1 MPHTTPRPL
10 APDAIVRLRSVAEVC
25 DALRSWGEPDLADR
39 IAYFASDTDLDD
51 GDVLVTLESA
61 LGFLAFFGAVESEGQ
76 VDLGC
81 SPEGWICAEWFFSDN
96 RLVSVLFPDRDMV
109 DCAARKSDGRFIE
122 INSGGDTGNRSFI
135 MAKLVESGEWFTWF
149 KGSPAAVNSDI
160 RTT

>member
-1 MPHTTPRPL
+1 MSTIPRPL
-10 APDAIVRLRSVAEVC
+10 PPDAIARLRTVAAVC
-25 DALRSWGEPDLADR
+25 DVLRGWGEPDLADR
-39 IAYFASDTDLDD
+39 IAYFASEDDLDD
-51 GDVLVTLESA
+51 GDVSVTLESA

-96 RLVSVLFPDRDMV
+96 RLVSVLFPDRDKV

-135 MAKLVESGEWFTWF
+135 MAKLVESGSGLH
-149 KGSPAAVNSDI
+149 GSRAAPPP
-160 RTT
+160 

>member
-1 MPHTTPRPL
+1 MKHRNLPSDEL
-10 APDAIVRLRSVAEVC
+10 AQISSVAEAC
-25 DALRSWGEPDLADR
+25 DVLRSWGEPDLADR
-39 IAYFASDTDLDD
+39 IAYFASNADLDD
-51 GDVLVTLESA
+51 GDVPVTLESA

-76 VDLGC
+76 ADLGC
-81 SPEGWICAEWFFSDN
+81 SSEGWICAEWFFSDN
-96 RLVSVLFPDRDMV
+96 RLVSVLFPDRDKV